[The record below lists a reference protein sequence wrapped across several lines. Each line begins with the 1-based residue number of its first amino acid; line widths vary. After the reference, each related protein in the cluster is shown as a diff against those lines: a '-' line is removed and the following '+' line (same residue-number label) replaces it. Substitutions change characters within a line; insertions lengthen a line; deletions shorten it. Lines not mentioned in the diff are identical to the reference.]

1 MRELLMPV
9 FVWKN
14 QHREVQDLIEDTAGV
29 KEGPGRLREAQQ
41 LEMAFMSQ
49 KKKNS
54 LGLK

>member
-14 QHREVQDLIEDTAGV
+14 QHQEVQDLIEDTAGV

-49 KKKNS
+49 KKKIVWV
-54 LGLK
+54 